1 MPRRLT
7 AALVTAALAV
17 GLAVAAPHAAA
28 TSTTHTLAQTEAALK
43 GVSVGPN
50 ANTYWGQ
57 ATINGTWTSYIDCHN
72 HKHYV
77 PKLTMSNHNPTF
89 APAASASSVLAPHA
103 TPSAICT
110 PDIAAEP
117 VGPVHTDSWFN
128 PATWNWAKIWGSMW
142 DTISKCINGAAS
154 GVISNMTVIAAAIAI
169 TGGADLLLTPEGLV
183 VIALG
188 SCISKIGW

>member
-1 MPRRLT
+1 MSRRFT
-7 AALVTAALAV
+7 AALITAALAL
-17 GLAVAAPHAAA
+17 GLTLAAPPAAA
-28 TSTTHTLAQTEAALK
+28 TSTSHTLAQTEAALK

-50 ANTYWGQ
+50 ANTYYGQ

-77 PKLTMSNHNPTF
+77 PKLTMTNHNPTV
-89 APAASASSVLAPHA
+89 APASPTGARQAGP
-103 TPSAICT
+103 TAICT
-110 PDIAAEP
+110 PGVAPQP
-117 VGPVHTDSWFN
+117 VGPVHTDDWFN
-128 PATWNWAKIWGSMW
+128 PATWNWAKIWGSLW
-142 DTISKCINGAAS
+142 NTISKCITGAVN

-188 SCISKIGW
+188 SCIAKIGW